1 MSSDK
6 AHADA
11 PKFGDELK
19 LLLETVLERVEPALR
34 RAAIGADKEPWS
46 SCDWCPACAAAALLR
61 GEHHDV
67 LSTLADHGTAAIIV
81 LREALAGIPV
91 EPVYPPEFDGAAVPQ
106 QDQNP
111 AGTNGQSHPASAR
124 APKPAAKAKPAKQ
137 GGKPPVG
144 QFVNI
149 PVTIKPIGNANDFAG
164 HNR

>member
-1 MSSDK
+1 MSTDK
-6 AHADA
+6 AQADH

-34 RAAIGADKEPWS
+34 RAAAGADKEPWA
-46 SCDWCPACAAAALLR
+46 SCDWCPVCAAAALLR

-67 LSTLADHGTAAIIV
+67 LGTLADHGTAVVIV

-91 EPVYPPEFDGAAVPQ
+91 DPVYPPDVDRDAADPPQ
-106 QDQNP
+106 DTT
-111 AGTNGQSHPASAR
+111 ATNGQPHEAATPAPA
-124 APKPAAKAKPAKQ
+124 PAAKAKSVKKA
-137 GGKPPVG
+137 GKPPVG

>member
-1 MSSDK
+1 MAEMSSDK
-6 AHADA
+6 SHADH

-34 RAAIGADKEPWS
+34 RAAAGAEKEPWG

-67 LSTLADHGTAAIIV
+67 LGTLADHGTAVVIV

-91 EPVYPPEFDGAAVPQ
+91 EPVYPPESDPDAAGPPP
-106 QDQNP
+106 D
-111 AGTNGQSHPASAR
+111 AADTNGHPQAAAAP
-124 APKPAAKAKPAKQ
+124 APKPAAKAKKA
-137 GGKPPVG
+137 GKAPVG

-149 PVTIKPIGNANDFAG
+149 PVTIKPIGNANDYAG